1 LQFGSGGE
9 NGILEAQRLDS
20 DFTAQD
26 YLLMLLLVSIRLNY
40 FVLEIHQ
47 NSYLTF
53 VQKYYRIWK
62 TFSGKRFPKT
72 QIGYNI
78 MASIVD
84 VAKKAGVSVTTV
96 SRVLNN
102 DPHPVN
108 ERTRA
113 RVLEV
118 AAELNFSPN
127 ALARALV
134 SEKSKIIGVV
144 VGDASD
150 PYFATIVRGISDIAH
165 EHDYLTIIC
174 NSDRIAKV
182 ELNYVRLLWNY
193 RADGIV
199 FAGGGLTDPDYQAQ
213 LSAMTERLKN
223 LGVGIVALG
232 CHISG
237 IPQVNIDNRQAAF
250 DITNHLINLGHQNIA
265 YIGGPPSLTTS
276 TQRLDGYK
284 KALAEHNIPF
294 DPTLVVD
301 SDFTE
306 ESGMTGADRLIELN
320 PCPTAIVGSNDRVAI
335 GCLVRLK
342 QHGIKI
348 PDQISVAGIDDI
360 MATQHVDPAITT
372 IRIPMRE
379 MGRKGM
385 QQLLC
390 HINHEEV
397 DDLLLL
403 PHELIV
409 RASTGPIIR

>member
-1 LQFGSGGE
+1 
-9 NGILEAQRLDS
+9 
-20 DFTAQD
+20 
-26 YLLMLLLVSIRLNY
+26 
-40 FVLEIHQ
+40 
-47 NSYLTF
+47 
-53 VQKYYRIWK
+53 
-62 TFSGKRFPKT
+62 
-72 QIGYNI
+72 

-118 AAELNFSPN
+118 AAELNFTPN

-223 LGVGIVALG
+223 QGVGIVALG
-232 CHISG
+232 CHITG

-250 DITNHLINLGHQNIA
+250 DITNHLISLGHQNIA

-276 TQRLDGYK
+276 THRLDGYK
-284 KALAEHNIPF
+284 KALAERDIPF
-294 DPTLVVD
+294 DPALVVD

-348 PDQISVAGIDDI
+348 PGQISVAGIDDI
-360 MATQHVDPAITT
+360 MATQLVDPAITT

-397 DDLLLL
+397 DALLLL